1 MVIKPDAPEHK
12 ELIERD
18 IPSAAAL
25 QPNLTGG
32 VVGVNR
38 RLQRAYLIY
47 SDVRR
52 HLHRTAVD
60 RYAEIDDPRIL
71 IVSDRLRL

>member
-1 MVIKPDAPEHK
+1 MIIKLHSPEHE
-12 ELIERD
+12 ELTERD

-25 QPNLTGG
+25 QPDLTRG
-32 VVGVNR
+32 VVGVDR
-38 RLQRAYLIY
+38 RLQCAYLIY

-52 HLHRTAVD
+52 HFHHTAID
-60 RYAEIDDPRIL
+60 RYPEIDDPRIP